1 LYADIYQAKTCQLTG
16 VDLCG
21 GYGYFLEN
29 MFAAPR
35 SWSISLSQKTNHGCL
50 LMNNKKKNLSV
61 LSGKLSYALRL
72 KKLSNAIHSAPN
84 FSAVLIGLREE
95 ILTLYEAEMVTIYLI
110 DSGKKEIFSWSAL
123 PGDRLEEI
131 RIPVNG
137 KGIAS
142 YVAQTGKI
150 VNVRDVYNKMELLN
164 IDPDLSFDSGWDRKS
179 GIKTKQVLA
188 VPILF
193 NGEPLGVIQLIN
205 KKNGRQFTVDNQNN
219 LLDLTET
226 LGIAFHNLHKF
237 SRKTVSRY
245 DMLIKNGIISEQ
257 DLTRAQILAR
267 QQRKDVESVLL
278 KDFRISH
285 IDLGNALALYYK
297 IPYED
302 LSSLHSDS
310 VDLVKGINMEYFKKA
325 RCVPL
330 AKKNGKVVLA
340 TNDPHDH
347 FKIQEIMRVL
357 RTAEVEFRLA
367 LKEDIEHFINRQK
380 ATAGNKGEAAEK
392 SFMDILEEMKA
403 DEYAV
408 AMSTEETEG
417 DKADERAIVL
427 LVRKIIEDAYQ
438 QKASDIHLE
447 PYGFKQD
454 AEVRFRIDGFCKRVL
469 NIPGNS
475 IRAVISRFKILAR
488 LDIAER
494 RKPQDGKIKFKT
506 KEGKEIE
513 LRVSTI
519 PTVEG
524 NEDVVIRL
532 LADSEPLRLEKIMP
546 QKTFKR
552 FSERIRKPHGMILVV
567 GPTGSGKTTTLHSAL
582 SFINMPEKKI
592 WTSEDPVEITQYG
605 LRQVQVNPKI
615 GFTFA
620 VAMRAFLRADPDV
633 IMVGEMRDRETVNVS
648 VEASLTGHLVLSTM
662 HTNSAPETIV
672 RLVDMGMDP
681 FHFADALQAVLAQ
694 RLVRTFCAKCKTP
707 RRIHQAEYNH
717 LKNLYGPLFEKTVNI
732 PYSNNLSAFKAAG
745 CAECNNSGYKGRMGL
760 YELLVGSESI
770 KKMIINKAN
779 VHEIR
784 ELAIKE
790 GMSTLLR
797 EGIRNVFLG
806 HTDFTQVTSV
816 CAL

>member
-1 LYADIYQAKTCQLTG
+1 
-16 VDLCG
+16 
-21 GYGYFLEN
+21 
-29 MFAAPR
+29 M
-35 SWSISLSQKTNHGCL
+35 S
-50 LMNNKKKNLSV
+50 NKKKNLSD
-61 LSGKLSYALRL
+61 LSGKLSYALRF
-72 KKLSNAIHSAPN
+72 KKLSNAVHSAPN

-110 DSGKKEIFSWSAL
+110 DSDKKEIFSWSAL
-123 PGDRLEEI
+123 PGDLLEEI

-142 YVAQTGKI
+142 YVALTGKI
-150 VNVRDVYNKMELLN
+150 VSVRNVYNKMELIS
-164 IDPDLSFDSGWDRKS
+164 IDPDLSFDSDWDRKS
-179 GIKTKQVLA
+179 GIQTKQVLA
-188 VPILF
+188 VPIVF
-193 NGEPLGVIQLIN
+193 NGDPLGVIQLIN
-205 KKNGRQFTVDNQNN
+205 KKNGRQFTIGDQNN
-219 LLDLTET
+219 LLDLAET
-226 LGIAFHNLHKF
+226 LGIAFHNLHRF

-257 DLTRAQILAR
+257 DLGRAQILAR
-267 QQRKDVESVLL
+267 QQLKDVEAVLL
-278 KDFRISH
+278 KDFRISRRE
-285 IDLGNALALYYK
+285 LGNALALYYK
-297 IPYED
+297 TPYED
-302 LSSLHSDS
+302 LSSSFPDCA
-310 VDLVKGINMEYFKKA
+310 DLVKGINMEYFKKA

-357 RTAEVEFRLA
+357 RITEVEFRLA
-367 LKEDIEHFINRQK
+367 LKENIEHFINRQQ
-380 ATAGNKGEAAEK
+380 TAAGHKGETVEK
-392 SFMDILEEMKA
+392 SFRDILEEMKG
-403 DEYAV
+403 EGYAT
-408 AMSTEETEG
+408 AMSMEETEG

-438 QKASDIHLE
+438 QKASDIHIE
-447 PYGFKQD
+447 PYGFRQD
-454 AEVRFRIDGFCKRVL
+454 AEVRFRIDGFCKKVH
-469 NIPGNS
+469 NIPGNN
-475 IRAVISRFKILAR
+475 IRAVISRFKILSR

-506 KEGKEIE
+506 KGGKEIE

-532 LADSEPLRLEKIMP
+532 LADSEPLPLEKIMP
-546 QKTFKR
+546 QKTFAR
-552 FSERIRKPHGMILVV
+552 FSERIRKPHGIILVV

-582 SFINMPEKKI
+582 SFINLPEKKI

-620 VAMRAFLRADPDV
+620 AAMRAFLRADPDV
-633 IMVGEMRDRETVNVS
+633 IMVGEMRDGETVRMG

-672 RLVDMGMDP
+672 RLMDMGMDP

-694 RLVRTFCAKCKTP
+694 RLVRKLCTKCKTP
-707 RRIHQAEYNH
+707 RRMHQVEYDH
-717 LKNLYGPLFEKTVNI
+717 LKNLYGPLFEKSVNI
-732 PYSNNLSAFKAAG
+732 PYTDSLTAFRASG
-745 CAECNNSGYKGRMGL
+745 CAECNNSGYRGRMGL

-770 KKMIINKAN
+770 KKMIINRAK

-790 GMSTLLR
+790 GMSTLLK
-797 EGIRNVFLG
+797 EGIHNVFLG
-806 HTDFTQVTSV
+806 HTDFKQVTSV
-816 CAL
+816 CAQ